1 MNATINYLLEVNV
14 GLLLFMFVYWAGL
27 RDETEFTFKR
37 AYLLFALISSLTFP
51 LFHFNVPASTQ
62 AIASIGQLIPTY
74 WLPEIVI
81 NSNGSASTAKVSSG
95 LSIWTVTEWVYLI
108 AILFLVV
115 LFFYRIISIVKL
127 FTNSHTYRWRNYF
140 VSETDEAKPT
150 FSFFQ
155 LILIGQANQLDE
167 KEKEEIL
174 IHESIHIKK
183 WHSLDILLVNMVGIV
198 CWFNPIIKI
207 YKKELV
213 QLHEFEADARSVE
226 NKDVEMYCGL
236 LAKVALQSADFP
248 LANHFNNSL
257 TLKRI
262 NMMKTMKHK
271 IQNWKMAAL
280 MAIVPIFF
288 FVAACQDQVTSQG
301 ESAENSSGATAEYKK
316 AFEEI
321 RRLEKENPD
330 KTYVLLVTDA
340 SGKQSISELE
350 NARLIAKINTVADEQ
365 GHFFAIFEKYPV
377 DVFTIVEET
386 ATPKEGLTAFY
397 EYVKNNLR
405 YPAEARRKGVEG
417 KVFVQFVINIDG
429 SLSEFKVVKGIGSG
443 CDEEA
448 VRIIKESP
456 AWNPGKQRGIP
467 VKQRYTMPFLFR
479 LSPQSSTSQ
488 IGEIQSNDE
497 TMSVAITKAFD
508 NGKLVLTGQVL
519 RNNDGLP
526 LPGVNLVIK
535 NGQDGAV
542 TDSDGRF
549 KFQPPIQQ
557 GAIVFSFVGFKSQEI
572 SF

>member
-1 MNATINYLLEVNV
+1 MNAMINYLLEVNV

-81 NSNGSASTAKVSSG
+81 NSNGSASTAKVSLG

>member
-51 LFHFNVPASTQ
+51 LFHFYVPASTQ

-81 NSNGSASTAKVSSG
+81 NSNGSASTAKVSLG

-127 FTNSHTYRWRNYF
+127 FSNSHTYRWRNYF
-140 VSETDEAKPT
+140 VSETNEAKPT

>member
-183 WHSLDILLVNMVGIV
+183 WHSLDVLLVNMVGIV
-198 CWFNPIIKI
+198 CWFNPIIRI

>member
-198 CWFNPIIKI
+198 CWFNPIIRI

-479 LSPQSSTSQ
+479 LSPKSSTSQ

>member
-81 NSNGSASTAKVSSG
+81 NSNGSASTAKVSLG

>member
-198 CWFNPIIKI
+198 CWFNPIIRI

>member
-140 VSETDEAKPT
+140 VSETNEAKPT

-456 AWNPGKQRGIP
+456 AWNPGKQRAIP

>member
-183 WHSLDILLVNMVGIV
+183 WHSLDVLLVNMVGIV
-198 CWFNPIIKI
+198 CWFNPIIRI

-386 ATPKEGLTAFY
+386 ATPKEGLTAF
-397 EYVKNNLR
+397 L
-405 YPAEARRKGVEG
+405 
-417 KVFVQFVINIDG
+417 
-429 SLSEFKVVKGIGSG
+429 
-443 CDEEA
+443 
-448 VRIIKESP
+448 
-456 AWNPGKQRGIP
+456 
-467 VKQRYTMPFLFR
+467 
-479 LSPQSSTSQ
+479 
-488 IGEIQSNDE
+488 
-497 TMSVAITKAFD
+497 
-508 NGKLVLTGQVL
+508 
-519 RNNDGLP
+519 
-526 LPGVNLVIK
+526 
-535 NGQDGAV
+535 
-542 TDSDGRF
+542 
-549 KFQPPIQQ
+549 
-557 GAIVFSFVGFKSQEI
+557 
-572 SF
+572 